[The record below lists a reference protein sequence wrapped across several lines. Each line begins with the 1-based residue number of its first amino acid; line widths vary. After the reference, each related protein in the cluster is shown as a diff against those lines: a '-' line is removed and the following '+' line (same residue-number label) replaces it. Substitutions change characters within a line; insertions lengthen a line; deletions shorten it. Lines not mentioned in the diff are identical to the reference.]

1 MPRPLGQHFL
11 HDPAVLD
18 RIVDALDP
26 QPHDRVLEIG
36 PGGGT
41 LTRRLASRVGVVVA
55 IEKDRGLFLEL
66 REASSGKRETGD
78 VFPDNVT
85 VVQGDALTADWH
97 ALIAQP
103 PAASPSPHPAS
114 SIQHPAYKVA
124 GNIPYYITSPLIDK
138 ALTPP
143 RPTVVVF
150 LVQKEVADRVTSAPG
165 SKIYGALSVGVQ
177 VIARAERLFTV
188 KAGTFNP
195 PPAVDAAVLRLRPRD
210 APLIDDAEQAAFR
223 SFVTALFGQRR
234 RQLVRGLRTVAGVG
248 REEAARLLEA
258 LGIDLAARP
267 EVLSPSAFVSLYRA
281 LGR

>member
-11 HDPAVLD
+11 HEPAVLD

-66 REASSGKRETGD
+66 REASSGKRKTGD
-78 VFPDNVT
+78 VLPDNVT

-103 PAASPSPHPAS
+103 PAASPSPHPA
-114 SIQHPAYKVA
+114 YKVA

-143 RPTVVVF
+143 LPTVVVF
-150 LVQKEVADRVTSAPG
+150 LVQKEVADRVTSVPG

-210 APLIDDAEQAAFR
+210 APLIDDAEQGAFR

-234 RQLVRGLRTVAGVG
+234 RQLVRGLRTVTGVG
-248 REEAARLLEA
+248 REEAAGLLET

-267 EVLSPSAFVSLYRA
+267 EVLSPSTFVSLYRA
-281 LGR
+281 LRR

>member
-103 PAASPSPHPAS
+103 PAASPSPHPA
-114 SIQHPAYKVA
+114 YKVA

-177 VIARAERLFTV
+177 VIARAERLCTV

-210 APLIDDAEQAAFR
+210 APLIDDAEQTAFR

-267 EVLSPSAFVSLYRA
+267 EVLSPSTFVSLYRA
-281 LGR
+281 LRR